1 MFTRLKECMKLE
13 CKIGV
18 KIKNT
23 SYRRILK
30 MKKYEDVKLRE
41 DLIIKITKIKE
52 VNSKRVLARVD
63 IVINNFIVITN
74 IRIIQGKNNLF
85 ISMPQE
91 KALTGTY
98 YNIVYF
104 LDKKIKNKID
114 DIILDKYFEERRK

>member
-1 MFTRLKECMKLE
+1 
-13 CKIGV
+13 
-18 KIKNT
+18 
-23 SYRRILK
+23 